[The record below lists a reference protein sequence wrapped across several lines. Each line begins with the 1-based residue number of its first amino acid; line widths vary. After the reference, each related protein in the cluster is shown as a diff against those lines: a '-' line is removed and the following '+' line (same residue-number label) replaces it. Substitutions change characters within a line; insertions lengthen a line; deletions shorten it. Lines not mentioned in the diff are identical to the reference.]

1 MLEFCIREDLKMKRP
16 RMMAVLDPVKVVI
29 DNYPQGQTEERH
41 ASQSDWFISAAAC
54 RDIRSRR
61 NIDFP
66 ETVKKFAT
74 MRYPQ
79 R

>member
-1 MLEFCIREDLKMKRP
+1 MSENTNTTKR
-16 RMMAVLDPVKVVI
+16 R
-29 DNYPQGQTEERH
+29 
-41 ASQSDWFISAAAC
+41 SAIQIMGSLI
-54 RDIRSRR
+54 IRSRR